1 MEETIGRIL
10 LLTHFAQ
17 FVKRERKKRSP
28 TRSDCAGENQEN
40 TEDDTTKDGVRNRPS
55 GGCYLQRKGREIV

>member
-10 LLTHFAQ
+10 LLTHLTQLFYG
-17 FVKRERKKRSP
+17 ERKECAP

>member
-10 LLTHFAQ
+10 LLTHLTQLFQ
-17 FVKRERKKRSP
+17 GERKKRSP

-55 GGCYLQRKGREIV
+55 GGCDLQ

>member
-1 MEETIGRIL
+1 MEETIGWIL
-10 LLTHFAQ
+10 LLTHLAQ
-17 FVKRERKKRSP
+17 LFQGERKECAP